1 MNAKTN
7 TIGTVELSFEILE
20 VIKQNEKAGVSEV
33 ATTLGYP
40 KSTVHSH
47 LSTLEQNGYL
57 VCKNGAYQLGLRF
70 LDFGENARNR
80 KKIYKEGRAEAKE
93 LAQETDELSSILVEE
108 HGQGVFLCRPE
119 GDNAVQLDSYDG
131 YRIHLHTTAAGK
143 AILAYKSRDE
153 VEAIIAQHGL
163 PRRTQNTIVETEEL
177 FSHLEEIRERG
188 IAFDD
193 EERLRGLRCVA
204 APIRNSD
211 DDVVATVSLA
221 GPTSRLQKEVFREQ
235 FPSLVKSAANV
246 IELGIKYGSS

>member
-20 VIKQNEKAGVSEV
+20 IIKEKEKVGVTEV
-33 ATTLGYP
+33 AEVLDCP
-40 KSTVHSH
+40 KSTAHSH

-57 VCKNGAYQLGLRF
+57 VCNNGEYQLGLRF

-80 KKIYKEGRAEAKE
+80 KRIYKEGKLEAEKLAKD
-93 LAQETDELSSILVEE
+93 TGELSSILVEE
-108 HGQGVFLCRPE
+108 HGRGVFLCRPE
-119 GDNAVQLDSYDG
+119 GTNAVQLDSYDG

-143 AILAYKSRDE
+143 AILAYKTRE
-153 VEAIIAQHGL
+153 EIEAIIDRHGL
-163 PRRTQNTIVETEEL
+163 PHRTENTIVEPEEL
-177 FSHLEEIRERG
+177 FSHLEQIRERG

-204 APIRNSD
+204 APVRNSD
-211 DDVVATVSLA
+211 DNVVATVSLA
-221 GPTSRLQKEVFREQ
+221 GPTSRLQKEVFNEE

-246 IELGIKYGSS
+246 IELGVKYGQ